1 MNTQNIQNGLT
12 TAKGGVVSLLKFIIN
27 NIAVPI
33 IAVFLVGLIV
43 FFITGA
49 VAAHRQGEDYHRKI
63 YMIVGIVIVLAL
75 VVSFPIWG
83 WQLIGG

>member
-1 MNTQNIQNGLT
+1 MNTQSIQNGLT
-12 TAKGGVVSLLKFIIN
+12 TAKGGVLTLIKFITN

-33 IAVFLVGLIV
+33 IAALLVGLMIYFIV
-43 FFITGA
+43 GA

-63 YMIVGIVIVLAL
+63 FMIVGLVIVLAL
-75 VVSFPIWG
+75 VISFPIWG